1 MPADLVAH
9 IKTLKP
15 IERKQI
21 WISCQGEHPVDQEI
35 LGPVKYIKYGFP
47 GYFYPYVNTPGY
59 LSPLVAVKFDRPKSL
74 LILYIKNLRNFLI
87 LISYS
92 SQSSY

>member
-1 MPADLVAH
+1 MPADLIAH

-21 WISCQGEHPVDQEI
+21 WISCQGEHPVDREI
-35 LGPVKYIKYGFP
+35 LGPVSYIKYGFP
-47 GYFYPYVNTPGY
+47 GYFYPYINTPGY
-59 LSPLVAVKFDRPKSL
+59 LSPLVAVKFDRPKSEL
-74 LILYIKNLRNFLI
+74 LPHTLKKNSN